1 MKIKTT
7 LLPLFTA
14 AFSVFGIVARF
25 WTNTAGT
32 DSEGLLKPGHPSVT
46 VSVIIFA
53 AFIGVLALCAVFMD
67 KEHPRR
73 FAPSVPGAVGCLIG
87 AVGLL
92 VTIIGD
98 LKGNTATGGLSGIL
112 PIASFLTGL
121 GAVAAFAVMGK
132 NRLKGKPVNIWFYV
146 VALAFFVFHL
156 LLQYQQWSKLTQ
168 LTDYLFP
175 VLGSVSLMLT
185 LYHRAYK
192 DLDQPDKWEYMFFS
206 QLALFCSVMSIF
218 GANRF
223 FYATMSAW
231 VLLDSLPGK
240 ETK

>member
-14 AFSVFGIVARF
+14 ALSVFGIVARF

-32 DSEGLLKPGHPSVT
+32 DGEGLLKSGHPSVT

-53 AFIGVLALCAVFMD
+53 AFVAMLAFCAVFMD
-67 KEHPRR
+67 KEQRR
-73 FAPSVPGAVGCLIG
+73 FAPSVPGAVGCFIG

-98 LKGNTATGGLSGIL
+98 VKGSTATGGISGIL

-132 NRLKGKPVNIWFYV
+132 NRLRGKRVNIWFYV
-146 VALAFFVFHL
+146 AALAFFVFYL

-168 LTDYLFP
+168 LTEYLFP

-185 LYHRAYK
+185 LFHRACK
-192 DLDQPDKWEYMFFS
+192 DLEQPGKWEYMFFS
-206 QLALFCSVMSIF
+206 QMALFCSVMSIF
-218 GANRF
+218 GANWF

-240 ETK
+240 EKK